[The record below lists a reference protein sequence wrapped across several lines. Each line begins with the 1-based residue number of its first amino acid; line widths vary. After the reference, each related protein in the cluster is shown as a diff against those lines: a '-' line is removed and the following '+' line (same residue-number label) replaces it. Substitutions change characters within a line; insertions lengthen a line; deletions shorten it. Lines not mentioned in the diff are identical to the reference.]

1 MMIMVSIICVIVV
14 ALIIGLSLLTTS
26 KGYAYKH
33 QVDPHPDDL
42 AEHQRNEM
50 EQQKE
55 ANEQDNRTG

>member
-33 QVDPHPDDL
+33 KVDPHPDDL
-42 AEHQRNEM
+42 AEQQRDER

-55 ANEQDNRTG
+55 ANAQNNRT